1 MHFSYSTTQTN
12 WSEKRCILTFNHDP
26 WTFTAS
32 IFHQTLASIIKLFTS
47 LAARRCCFLLFFI
60 EAPNNGATLCHCWLF
75 IKANL
80 AAISQ
85 GEKESKGKSL
95 DNTVDGRNPAPV
107 DMENIPLFTRFYTSQ
122 VVQDFFH
129 QQYLQYWLLMPS
141 DYLGREKKLR
151 HWWNPIANKIW
162 RFSKPSTDKSVVV
175 HPECKDFC
183 HAYPKKKRSL
193 RSNKKNTDFAAA
205 FLGRVSRNMATSP
218 VSFDRTFISIA
229 PKMPNWASKLHQMKT
244 SKFGV
249 ETSLSL

>member
-162 RFSKPSTDKSVVV
+162 KFSKPSTDQVSCCPSRVQGLLS
-175 HPECKDFC
+175 CLS
-183 HAYPKKKRSL
+183 KKKNVLSVPT
-193 RSNKKNTDFAAA
+193 K
-205 FLGRVSRNMATSP
+205 
-218 VSFDRTFISIA
+218 RTLILQPPFWEGC
-229 PKMPNWASKLHQMKT
+229 PETWLHRLYLLT
-244 SKFGV
+244 V
-249 ETSLSL
+249 PLYL

>member
-107 DMENIPLFTRFYTSQ
+107 DMMNIPLFTGFYTSQ
-122 VVQDFFH
+122 VVQKF
-129 QQYLQYWLLMPS
+129 L
-141 DYLGREKKLR
+141 
-151 HWWNPIANKIW
+151 
-162 RFSKPSTDKSVVV
+162 PSTVSTVLTIDAFRLFGEGEKVAALMKPHCNKMGDSPSPQLTSQLLSINSARTFVMLIQ
-175 HPECKDFC
+175 
-183 HAYPKKKRSL
+183 KKKRSL

-218 VSFDRTFISIA
+218 VYRLTV
-229 PKMPNWASKLHQMKT
+229 PLY
-244 SKFGV
+244 
-249 ETSLSL
+249 L